1 MKRHNNNY
9 NEKRIGGSTLIEI
22 IIIKSRDVERNNVK
36 QDVRKQDLR
45 RQEEPVRT
53 VRRKGGDTR
62 RKRPDILNVFCGI
75 HARIVVLIPV

>member
-36 QDVRKQDLR
+36 QDVR
-45 RQEEPVRT
+45 RQEEPART